1 MTPEQVE
8 KFKTAITSAVED
20 HLASG
25 GTLCSGSFGGEE
37 NGGCCP
43 ISCLLGTSVTWESRD
58 YMIAK
63 KLNITFSPNEMWEF
77 IAAFDGIKTVGV
89 SLLTQ
94 FGRELREK
102 YLPDPTP

>member
-1 MTPEQVE
+1 
-8 KFKTAITSAVED
+8 
-20 HLASG
+20 
-25 GTLCSGSFGGEE
+25 
-37 NGGCCP
+37 
-43 ISCLLGTSVTWESRD
+43 
-58 YMIAK
+58 MIAK